1 MRRQDVVVRICV
13 RMPGSTTSRASR
25 HDAIQPARSLAVSGL
40 RLVISSS
47 RTVALSM
54 DARPELH
61 AERATV
67 TDARRG
73 PAGYSAL
80 AAVRHATVDEVG
92 AGHWRPES
100 RKDRPGGARRPTH
113 SRISTCGSH
122 RVWTAGRADDLRLSG
137 VRTSARGRAFRGRLP
152 RPSGADHRPAAY
164 PILIGTGILASSTAP
179 SGASCPSNWTS
190 TSVEPGR
197 SDPEPRVDG
206 KHVSQMYRFA
216 SFQPVRLVSTGLNR

>member
-1 MRRQDVVVRICV
+1 MR
-13 RMPGSTTSRASR
+13 S
-25 HDAIQPARSLAVSGL
+25 
-40 RLVISSS
+40 
-47 RTVALSM
+47 
-54 DARPELH
+54 
-61 AERATV
+61 
-67 TDARRG
+67 ARRSPT
-73 PAGYSAL
+73 PAGGPPATRRWPPCGTRRWTKSAL
-80 AAVRHATVDEVG
+80 AIGDQSHEKIAPAVLD
-92 AGHWRPES
+92 
-100 RKDRPGGARRPTH
+100 DRPILGSRPAAPIECGPPGGPT
-113 SRISTCGSH
+113 TYDFQVFELL
-122 RVWTAGRADDLRLSG
+122 RVVERFGA
-137 VRTSARGRAFRGRLP
+137 RLP